1 MVFKNK
7 ANKKEF
13 EHDKER
19 YQIVRD
25 TAWNVLLDCNVDSL
39 PVDIYA
45 IAKHYNVNI
54 YANKDVNL
62 LEPKEIG
69 LSLKLN
75 GELAIVYDDTMINTR
90 IRFTIAHEL
99 GHILLGHPERCSR
112 QDKFIKN
119 RSELEE
125 EADKFAARILAPACV
140 LHGLNVKSAEEI
152 MAYCNISMAAARIRA
167 NRMMIL
173 NERNK
178 FLSSKTEVKVFRNF
192 LSYIE
197 KQKNDD

>member
-25 TAWNVLLDCNVDSL
+25 TAWKALLDCNITSL
-39 PVDIYA
+39 PVDIVA
-45 IAKHYNVNI
+45 MAEHYNVPI
-54 YANKDVNL
+54 YANSEVGT
-62 LEPKEIG
+62 LEPDEIG
-69 LSLKLN
+69 LSLKWK
-75 GELAIVYDDTMINTR
+75 GQWVIVYDDTMINTR

-99 GHILLGHPERCSR
+99 GHILLGHPEECSR
-112 QDKFIKN
+112 KNKFIKN
-119 RSELEE
+119 RSEIEE

-140 LHGLNVKSAEEI
+140 LRGLNLKSAEEI
-152 MAYCNISMAAARIRA
+152 MAYCNISLSAARIRA

-178 FLSSKTEVKVFRNF
+178 FLSSKTEVKVFKNF
-192 LSYIE
+192 ISYIE